1 MPVEPQYSFSPFYH
15 FSNATTI
22 LLLLDLFFVFFTV
35 AI

>member
-1 MPVEPQYSFSPFYH
+1 MPVEPQHSVSPFYH

-22 LLLLDLFFVFFTV
+22 LLLLDFFTV